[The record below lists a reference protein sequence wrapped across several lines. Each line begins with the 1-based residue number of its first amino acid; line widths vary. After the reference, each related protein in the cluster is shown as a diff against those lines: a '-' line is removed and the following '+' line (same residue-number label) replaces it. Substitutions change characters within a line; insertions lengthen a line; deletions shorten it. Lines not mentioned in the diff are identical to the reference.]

1 MVDTLEHAVYAA
13 MTAMA
18 VCIAW
23 VSAACL
29 VFHMATATREEFK
42 PRSVLYLLAVGT
54 LLFMYHFPPAEKLEN
69 VFF

>member
-42 PRSVLYLLAVGT
+42 
-54 LLFMYHFPPAEKLEN
+54 
-69 VFF
+69 